1 MVIRCVEIFAPPLV
15 SPGCAIVAV
24 DMVGDVCAACEVAM
38 QSLVLGLALKSCA
51 GMGKDGGPEVVPVS
65 PPAAASTAAN
75 VALDASMF
83 PKWRAII
90 WLVIHLQKALSTAS
104 LKPYCFIII
113 F

>member
-51 GMGKDGGPEVVPVS
+51 GMGKDGGPEVVPVF
-65 PPAAASTAAN
+65 PPRRRFHRRQCCLGRFYVSK
-75 VALDASMF
+75 LI
-83 PKWRAII
+83 PR
-90 WLVIHLQKALSTAS
+90 
-104 LKPYCFIII
+104 
-113 F
+113 